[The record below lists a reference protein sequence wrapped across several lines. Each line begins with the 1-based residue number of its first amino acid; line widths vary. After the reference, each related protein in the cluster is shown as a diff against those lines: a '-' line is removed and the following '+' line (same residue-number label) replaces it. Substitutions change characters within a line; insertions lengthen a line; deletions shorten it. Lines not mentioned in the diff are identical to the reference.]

1 MTSSGGK
8 GSDKPMLI
16 NWVLK
21 GTSQLCDCCVNSG
34 EVKEEKLASDELL
47 IA

>member
-1 MTSSGGK
+1 
-8 GSDKPMLI
+8 MLI
-16 NWVLK
+16 NCVLK
-21 GTSQLCDCCVNSG
+21 GTSQLFDCCVNSG